1 MKQLDIFRQGD
12 KVEWPLF
19 RHELEIISELNK
31 HDDED
36 RINKH

>member
-12 KVEWPLF
+12 KVEWPLLGSE
-19 RHELEIISELNK
+19 REIIEELNK